1 MPLQRKQNSKLLWIL
16 IGGLS
21 ILAVLFFAAQW
32 FFKKTESPAPIVD
45 PHPVSTPAPEKP
57 IAPSASSV
65 PVAQPQTASSQ
76 QLVNE
81 DVLKQ
86 PVPAQ
91 ESLAKEEVS
100 KLNDINH
107 QLQDQEAT
115 LKAQH
120 ADADQL
126 IKLKEEQVKLLEAQV
141 KQQ

>member
-1 MPLQRKQNSKLLWIL
+1 M
-16 IGGLS
+16 
-21 ILAVLFFAAQW
+21 
-32 FFKKTESPAPIVD
+32 VD
-45 PHPVSTPAPEKP
+45 PQPVSAPAPEKMTK
-57 IAPSASSV
+57 PSASSE
-65 PVAQPQTASSQ
+65 PVAQTQTASAQ

-91 ESLAKEEVS
+91 DSLAKEEVS
-100 KLNDINH
+100 KLNDIH
-107 QLQDQEAT
+107 RQLQDQETT

>member
-1 MPLQRKQNSKLLWIL
+1 MDFNW
-16 IGGLS
+16 GLKHS
-21 ILAVLFFAAQW
+21 RRAFFRSTMVFQ
-32 FFKKTESPAPIVD
+32 KTETSAPMVD
-45 PHPVSTPAPEKP
+45 PQPASVPAPEKTTN
-57 IAPSASSV
+57 PSESSE
-65 PVAQPQTASSQ
+65 PVVQTQTANSQ

-86 PVPAQ
+86 PIPAQ

-100 KLNDINH
+100 KLNDIH
-107 QLQDQEAT
+107 RQLQDQEAT

>member
-32 FFKKTESPAPIVD
+32 FFKKNESPAPIVD

-57 IAPSASSV
+57 TAPASSV

>member
-1 MPLQRKQNSKLLWIL
+1 MDFNW
-16 IGGLS
+16 GLKHS
-21 ILAVLFFAAQW
+21 RSAFFRSTMVFQ
-32 FFKKTESPAPIVD
+32 KTESSAPMVD
-45 PHPVSTPAPEKP
+45 PQPASTPVPQKTTQ
-57 IAPSASSV
+57 PSASSE
-65 PVAQPQTASSQ
+65 PVAQTHTANSQ

-100 KLNDINH
+100 KLNDIH
-107 QLQDQEAT
+107 QQLQDQEAT

>member
-21 ILAVLFFAAQW
+21 ILVVLFLVAQW
-32 FFKKTESPAPIVD
+32 FFKKTESSVPMVD
-45 PHPVSTPAPEKP
+45 PQPVSTPVPTKTTDSSSGSEP
-57 IAPSASSV
+57 IAEA
-65 PVAQPQTASSQ
+65 TSSQ

-81 DVLKQ
+81 DLLKQ

-100 KLNDINH
+100 KLDDIDR
-107 QLQDQEAT
+107 QLQDQESS

-126 IKLKEEQVKLLEAQV
+126 TKLKEEQVKLLEAQL
-141 KQQ
+141 KNQ

>member
-1 MPLQRKQNSKLLWIL
+1 MDFNWGLKHSRRAFSQHNGFQKLKYQRQWLIHNQPRYQLL
-16 IGGLS
+16 
-21 ILAVLFFAAQW
+21 
-32 FFKKTESPAPIVD
+32 KTTNPSESSE
-45 PHPVSTPAPEKP
+45 PVVQT
-57 IAPSASSV
+57 
-65 PVAQPQTASSQ
+65 QTANSQ

-86 PVPAQ
+86 PIPAQ

-100 KLNDINH
+100 KLNDIH
-107 QLQDQEAT
+107 RQLQDQEAT

-126 IKLKEEQVKLLEAQV
+126 IKLKEEQVKLEAQV

>member
-21 ILAVLFFAAQW
+21 ILVVLFLAAQW
-32 FFKKTESPAPIVD
+32 FFKKTESSEPMVD
-45 PHPVSTPAPEKP
+45 PQPVSTPAPAKTTD
-57 IAPSASSV
+57 PSSGSE
-65 PVAQPQTASSQ
+65 PVAEAASSQ

-100 KLNDINH
+100 KLDDIH
-107 QLQDQEAT
+107 SQLKDQEAT

-126 IKLKEEQVKLLEAQV
+126 TKLKEEQVKLLEAQL

>member
-21 ILAVLFFAAQW
+21 ILVVLFFAAQW
-32 FFKKTESPAPIVD
+32 FFKKNETSVPLVD
-45 PHPVSTPAPEKP
+45 PQPASIPALEKTTK
-57 IAPSASSV
+57 PS
-65 PVAQPQTASSQ
+65 ASSQ

-100 KLNDINH
+100 KLNDIHH
-107 QLQDQEAT
+107 QLQDQETT